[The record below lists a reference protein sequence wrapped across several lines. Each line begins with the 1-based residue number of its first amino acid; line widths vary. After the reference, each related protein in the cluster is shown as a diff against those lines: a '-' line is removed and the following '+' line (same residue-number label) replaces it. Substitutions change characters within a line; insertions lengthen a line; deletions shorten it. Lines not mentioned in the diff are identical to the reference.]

1 VADAKEC
8 NQSSLY
14 RVESTAPERMRDFH
28 QMPHLAKEDALIE
41 RVAWGVV
48 LSLLFTAI
56 WLAGALL

>member
-1 VADAKEC
+1 
-8 NQSSLY
+8 
-14 RVESTAPERMRDFH
+14 MRDFH
-28 QMPHLAKEDALIE
+28 QMPHLAKEDAVIE